1 MCLTCRRACA
11 CGLGESAMGTVEDL
25 LDDGWRY
32 HDRESE
38 RLAAELEAVTAVP
51 PERLAAFV
59 HLAVH
64 TIGEHL
70 GDWPRAYALGRQ
82 ILHGHEPDGAT
93 APAWERLYVAAT
105 LSADGIG
112 AATAELSAL
121 TVADDPLASLL
132 AMRQHL
138 VAALVSA
145 GRITEAGQI
154 YRPALDIADRA
165 APAPALDRT
174 MAIVGN
180 NLAWAL
186 HDLPARSPD
195 EDGAMR
201 IAADASLT
209 AWRRCGSWINEEL
222 ALYLGARV
230 ALARGDA
237 ASALDHAGA
246 GRRVRPA
253 PAQVLDPLMAELP
266 GGQRIGQRGEVVLGI
281 GARTRDAADIDHQ
294 IDLPASQQFDKLG
307 NAARRMPDRV
317 DLRPLR
323 PSHASAARTASRSA
337 GTPSASNH
345 GWRAAQCRLR
355 HDGCGSG
362 KIAGRWSRKP
372 LTRSVIAPG
381 PSAPARAWPPTSRV
395 SRRSGICASSL
406 SRHSGAHSG
415 RGGASPPLRARPG

>member
-1 MCLTCRRACA
+1 
-11 CGLGESAMGTVEDL
+11 MGTLEDL

-38 RLAAELEAVTAVP
+38 RLAVELEAVTAVP

-82 ILHGHEPDGAT
+82 ILHRHEPDGA
-93 APAWERLYVAAT
+93 AASAWERLYVAAT

-132 AMRQHL
+132 AMRLHL
-138 VAALVSA
+138 VDALVSA
-145 GRITEAGQI
+145 DRITEAGQI
-154 YRPALDIADRA
+154 YRPALDVADRT

-195 EDGAMR
+195 EDGAMSR
-201 IAADASLT
+201 AADASLT

-237 ASALDHAGA
+237 ASALDLAGA
-246 GRRVRPA
+246 GLRVIAANEPRPFDAARFHLLRAAVLTALADPAGRAEALSDADAAARHIAFDHLQAHYATERAQLDRPA
-253 PAQVLDPLMAELP
+253 
-266 GGQRIGQRGEVVLGI
+266 
-281 GARTRDAADIDHQ
+281 
-294 IDLPASQQFDKLG
+294 
-307 NAARRMPDRV
+307 
-317 DLRPLR
+317 
-323 PSHASAARTASRSA
+323 
-337 GTPSASNH
+337 
-345 GWRAAQCRLR
+345 
-355 HDGCGSG
+355 
-362 KIAGRWSRKP
+362 
-372 LTRSVIAPG
+372 
-381 PSAPARAWPPTSRV
+381 
-395 SRRSGICASSL
+395 
-406 SRHSGAHSG
+406 
-415 RGGASPPLRARPG
+415 